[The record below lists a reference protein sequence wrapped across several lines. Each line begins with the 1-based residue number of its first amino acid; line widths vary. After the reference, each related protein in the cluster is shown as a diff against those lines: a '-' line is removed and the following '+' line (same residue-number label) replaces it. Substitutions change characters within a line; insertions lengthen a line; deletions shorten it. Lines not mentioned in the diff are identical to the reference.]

1 MPLHRT
7 DKRRMDAAQGLE
19 GLRILYVEDEEDLR
33 EVTATML
40 TMLGCEIHCVS
51 SADDAVREAL
61 QEYDLLLSDVRM
73 PGSMD
78 GVELAK
84 WVSDHYPALPIL
96 LVSGYFSEPERL
108 SGVPVKVLKKPY
120 SLELLQAT
128 LLTQLQGMKCSRLN

>member
-1 MPLHRT
+1 
-7 DKRRMDAAQGLE
+7 MDAAQGLE

-33 EVTATML
+33 EVTAAML
-40 TMLGCEIHCVS
+40 TMLGCEIHCVP
-51 SADDAVREAL
+51 SADEAVREAL
-61 QEYDLLLSDVRM
+61 QEYDLLLSDVQM

-84 WVSDHYPALPIL
+84 WVLDHYPALPIL
-96 LVSGYFSEPERL
+96 LVSGYLSQPERL

-128 LLTQLQGMKCSRLN
+128 LLAQLQGMKRSRFN